1 MNKEFVKKM
10 LQAKK
15 LEYEALEEILPDSI
29 KEKRKKIV
37 SEFKDIIKEVVIED
51 ITEDKSTKNREVK
64 KVNIDFNQGCL
75 I

>member
-64 KVNIDFNQGCL
+64 KVNIDFN
-75 I
+75 

>member
-37 SEFKDIIKEVVIED
+37 SEFKDIIRDVIIED

-64 KVNIDFNQGCL
+64 KVNIDFN
-75 I
+75 

>member
-15 LEYEALEEILPDSI
+15 LEYEALGEILPDSI

-37 SEFKDIIKEVVIED
+37 SEFKDIIREVIIED
-51 ITEDKSTKNREVK
+51 VTEDKSTKNKEVK
-64 KVNIDFNQGCL
+64 KVKIDFN
-75 I
+75 

>member
-15 LEYEALEEILPDSI
+15 LEYEALEEILPDCI
-29 KEKRKKIV
+29 KEKRSRVV
-37 SEFKDIIKEVVIED
+37 SDIKDIIRDVIIED

-64 KVNIDFNQGCL
+64 KVNIDFN
-75 I
+75 